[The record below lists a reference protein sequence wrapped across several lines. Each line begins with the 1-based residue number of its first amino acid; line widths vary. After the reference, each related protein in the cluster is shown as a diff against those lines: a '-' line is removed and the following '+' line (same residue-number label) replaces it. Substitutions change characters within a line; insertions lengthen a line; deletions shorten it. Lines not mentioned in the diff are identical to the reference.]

1 MDLYLQF
8 AILGISAGAIYAALS
23 LGLVLTYRA
32 SGVINFSHGA
42 IAMYVAYTYAGLTN
56 DGRIPI
62 IPLPNPLSLIE
73 AIGGWFGAEWELWDL
88 PTFIEFPGSV
98 HWLPALV
105 LSLAVAA
112 LIGAA
117 FHYLVFRPLRYQPA
131 LPKVVAS
138 VALMLMLQSAIVL
151 RFGSTRQPLDNIFPQ
166 RSLDILGATIPVDR
180 LILFGI
186 VIVLTVALW
195 ALFRFTMFGLKTRAA
210 AENEEKATILGVS
223 ADRTAANNWILASL
237 LAGSVGIL
245 VAPMTGLN
253 AINFTLFIIPAL
265 AAALMAQF
273 TSFWVAALSG
283 VAIGM
288 GQSILRIMEIELS
301 WVPSIN
307 LQKALPLVVIIAVM
321 LLRGRALPD
330 RGAVEVGRLPLAH
343 PAPWRPA
350 MSSLLLLGCAAVIV
364 FAPFQYRGAMTNTM
378 IGAILALSLVVVAG
392 FVGQISLAQL
402 AVGGVTAFAVS
413 TFATDAGMPIG
424 VAAPLAIGVAAL
436 FGLVI
441 AIPALRVRGASL
453 AIMTLAAGVA
463 IEEMLLKTDNWFGS
477 ESIATIDDPSLF
489 GLSFGPNSPFLFGDN
504 KLPTP
509 SFGLFVLVV
518 TTIVFVGIVRLRQS
532 KLGDRMLAVRANER
546 AAASVGINVQAVK
559 LSAFVISSALAG
571 VAGVL
576 TAYKLGRYGAD
587 PFTILPSL
595 MLLTF
600 AYLGGIAT
608 VSGAAWAGTFFSG
621 GIGIV
626 LFEQWFFDLG
636 QYEAYLAG
644 ILLAMTVILYPAGV
658 DEIGRQQNAKL
669 KSWWARR
676 QTEPQEAVS

>member
-56 DGRIPI
+56 DGRIPVL
-62 IPLPNPLSLIE
+62 PLPNPLSFVE
-73 AIGGWFGAEWELWDL
+73 AIAGWLGAELHLPDL
-88 PTFIEFPGSV
+88 PTFIELGDPLAWFPAMLIS
-98 HWLPALV
+98 LV
-105 LSLAVAA
+105 VAA

-117 FHYLVFRPLRYQPA
+117 FHYLVFKPLRYQPA

-138 VALMLMLQSAIVL
+138 VALMLILQSAIVL
-151 RFGSTRQPLDNIFPQ
+151 RFGSTRQPLDSIFPKN
-166 RSLDILGATIPVDR
+166 SVDLLGATIPVDR
-180 LILFGI
+180 LILLGI
-186 VIVLTVALW
+186 VIVISIALW
-195 ALFRFTMFGLKTRAA
+195 ALFRFTMFGLMTRAA
-210 AENEEKATILGVS
+210 AESEQKATILGVS
-223 ADRTAANNWILASL
+223 ADRMAAVNWMLAAL
-237 LAGSVGIL
+237 LAGGFGIL

-265 AAALMAQF
+265 AAALLAQF

-283 VAIGM
+283 LAIGI
-288 GQSILRIMEIELS
+288 GQSLLRIMEIELS
-301 WVPSIN
+301 WVPDIN
-307 LQKALPLVVIIAVM
+307 LQKALPLVVIIVVM

-330 RGAVEVGRLPLAH
+330 RGAVEVGKLPLAH
-343 PAPWRPA
+343 PTPWRPL
-350 MSSLLLLGCAAVIV
+350 MSTILLIACAAVIV

-392 FVGQISLAQL
+392 YVGQISLAQL
-402 AVGGVTAFAVS
+402 AVGGLSAFAVA
-413 TFATDAGMPIG
+413 TFATDAGWPI
-424 VAAPLAIGVAAL
+424 VLAAPAAVLVAVV
-436 FGLVI
+436 FGLVL
-441 AIPALRVRGASL
+441 AVPALRVRGASL

-463 IEEMLLKTDNWFGS
+463 IEEMLLKTDNWFGN
-477 ESIATIDDPSLF
+477 ESIANVEDPSLF
-489 GLSFGPNSPFLFGDN
+489 GIAFGPNSPFLFGDN

-509 SFGLFVLVV
+509 SFGLFVLMV
-518 TTIVFVGIVRLRQS
+518 TALVFVGIVRLRQS

-546 AAASVGINVQAVK
+546 AAAAVGISVQAVK
-559 LSAFVISSALAG
+559 LSAFAIASALAG
-571 VAGVL
+571 IAGVL

-608 VSGAAWAGTFFSG
+608 VSGAAWAATFFSG

-626 LFEQWFFDLG
+626 LFEQWLFDLG

-644 ILLAMTVILYPAGV
+644 VLLVLTVIFYPAGV
-658 DEIGRQQNAKL
+658 DQIGRTQSARL
-669 KSWWARR
+669 KAWLAQRR
-676 QTEPQEAVS
+676 AGREEASV